1 MSEGTMALK
10 LDEVVKRF
18 GSLRAVDGV
27 SLEIPKGSV
36 YGLIGPNGAG
46 KTTTF
51 SLVCGWLR
59 PGAGKIDVL
68 GVPPRQIHRLKGRFA
83 ALPQDAALPPN
94 TSLIQSLIFYG
105 RLQGLERGEARTAA
119 ENALELVGLKEW
131 AKVRALTLSH
141 GMAKRVG
148 LAQAFLGKPELVILD
163 EPTAG
168 LDPKNA
174 HHLRKLIHEMRGES
188 TVLISSHNLYE
199 LEDLCDHAA
208 ILDRGKV
215 VASGT
220 MESLS
225 ASDREIVIT
234 LIDKVGEKFEKAVG
248 ALSAVKSAD
257 FDPESRE
264 LTVIFVEEIPN
275 AAHPTTAVLEALI
288 GVGARIEAVRKGRGL
303 ERRVL
308 EMT

>member
-1 MSEGTMALK
+1 
-10 LDEVVKRF
+10 
-18 GSLRAVDGV
+18 
-27 SLEIPKGSV
+27 V

-51 SLVCGWLR
+51 SVVCGWLR
-59 PGAGKIDVL
+59 PNSGKVEVL
-68 GVPPRQIHRLKGRFA
+68 GTTPRKIHQLKGRFA

-94 TSLIQSLIFYG
+94 TSLIQSLAFYG
-105 RLQGLERGEARTAA
+105 RLQGMSRARSHAAADEALT
-119 ENALELVGLKEW
+119 LVGLKEW
-131 AKVRALTLSH
+131 RKVRALTLSH

-148 LAQAFLGKPELVILD
+148 LAQAFLGKPELVLLD

-174 HHLRKLIHEMRGES
+174 HHLRKLIHEMRGTS
-188 TVLISSHNLYE
+188 TILISSHNLYE

-220 MESLS
+220 MASLS
-225 ASDREIVIT
+225 ASDREIVVT
-234 LIDKVGEKFEKAVG
+234 LLDENGEKFEKAAG
-248 ALSAVKSAD
+248 ALSAVKSAT
-257 FDPESRE
+257 FEPKRRE
-264 LTVIFVEEIPN
+264 LTVIFVEEIPS

-288 GVGARIEAVRKGRGL
+288 GVGARIESVRKGRGL